1 MARITK
7 AELETENTQ
16 LKEHVAKQKDIIE
29 RQQRW
34 IYDVCAFIGK
44 ENKILTD
51 VDNYLRYEETT

>member
-7 AELETENTQ
+7 AELETENAQ
-16 LKEHVAKQKDIIE
+16 LKEHISKQKDIIE
-29 RQQRW
+29 RQQKW

-51 VDNYLRYEETT
+51 VDNYLRQEET